1 MEHYH
6 KRKARNSAYT
16 LSQAMVDAKEPYR
29 DMKATLFHARKV
41 VVKSN
46 RDKAKKSTGAIRAK
60 LDDRADR
67 IEAVAYGDVMADMKN
82 DY

>member
-6 KRKARNSAYT
+6 KQKARNPAYT

-29 DMKATLFHARKV
+29 ELKATLFHARKV

-46 RDKAKKSTGAIRAK
+46 REKAKKSMGAIRAK
-60 LDDRADR
+60 LESRADR
-67 IEAVAYGDVMADMKN
+67 IEAVAYGDVMTDMKN

>member
-1 MEHYH
+1 
-6 KRKARNSAYT
+6 
-16 LSQAMVDAKEPYR
+16 
-29 DMKATLFHARKV
+29 MKATLFHARKV